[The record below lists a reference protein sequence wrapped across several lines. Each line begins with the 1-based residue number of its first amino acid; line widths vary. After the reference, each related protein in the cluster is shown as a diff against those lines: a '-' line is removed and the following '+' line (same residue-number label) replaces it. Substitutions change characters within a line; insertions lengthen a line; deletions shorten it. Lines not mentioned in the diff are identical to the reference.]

1 MNDNCPC
8 PSKFYIIGNSSNTTG
23 PTGPTGP
30 RGEDGLAPTL
40 EIGRVVTGA
49 PGSQAMVFIR
59 PQSK

>member
-1 MNDNCPC
+1 M
-8 PSKFYIIGNSSNTTG
+8 G

-30 RGEDGLAPTL
+30 RGEDGITPTL